1 MSLAVRALK
10 RGPRGTV
17 IAQPTFTLTLPPA
30 PPRAIGSAWSDAVSV
45 GNLPL
50 LYVIAWR
57 ARRRPGALMKH
68 FTGDH
73 FIVGKRHS
81 HFIGISTGPVAVR
94 LAGMATAVM
103 NVNVTS

>member
-1 MSLAVRALK
+1 
-10 RGPRGTV
+10 
-17 IAQPTFTLTLPPA
+17 
-30 PPRAIGSAWSDAVSV
+30 
-45 GNLPL
+45 
-50 LYVIAWR
+50 
-57 ARRRPGALMKH
+57 MKH